1 MDRIAM
7 NGLEYQFNEGKTT
20 SVKVSYRQYG
30 NGNSFSST
38 VVILPE
44 DLEERKNIDE
54 LTRVELDQL
63 ARNIMK
69 NWLDEA
75 DSQAE

>member
-1 MDRIAM
+1 MDKIAM

-20 SVKVSYRQYG
+20 SVKVSYRQYD

-38 VVILPE
+38 VVIRPE
-44 DLEERKNIDE
+44 DLEKRKNIDN
-54 LTRVELDQL
+54 LTRAELDQL

-75 DSQAE
+75 NTQAE